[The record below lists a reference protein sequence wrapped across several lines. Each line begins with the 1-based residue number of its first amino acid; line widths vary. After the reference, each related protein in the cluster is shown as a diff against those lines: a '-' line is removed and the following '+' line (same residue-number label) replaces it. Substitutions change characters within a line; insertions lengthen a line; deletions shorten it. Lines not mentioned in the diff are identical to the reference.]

1 MVRRCHPQDAQARSS
16 AGTRR
21 CASAPRSLLDDHGAD
36 ATRIVLDRFRHEAPD
51 SAIYHPIFAFSLL
64 YELLARQRTADAR
77 ALYPLY
83 RACHPDLAD
92 RIQAI
97 GERFPRARVSEL
109 RGSLLRRRGDARA
122 RPPRGAAPAALIA
135 MLAAPQEDTV
145 FQTTSDTI
153 ALHDRPVLDVDG
165 VRPAPIAPR
174 LTFRVGG
181 KPVLVFDDLFTEQFV
196 ETFAMFLLRQDYR
209 PRPSFDNELSA
220 AMTADLVWNEAWG
233 GETVFCDRAAGAG
246 VCVSPRPGRLV
257 LFPAAIHH
265 RAGVPA
271 RDCPTFRYGLSL
283 FYRCPR
289 MMQRPV
295 RRAVPGV

>member
-1 MVRRCHPQDAQARSS
+1 M
-16 AGTRR
+16 
-21 CASAPRSLLDDHGAD
+21 
-36 ATRIVLDRFRHEAPD
+36 
-51 SAIYHPIFAFSLL
+51 
-64 YELLARQRTADAR
+64 
-77 ALYPLY
+77 
-83 RACHPDLAD
+83 
-92 RIQAI
+92 
-97 GERFPRARVSEL
+97 
-109 RGSLLRRRGDARA
+109 
-122 RPPRGAAPAALIA
+122 
-135 MLAAPQEDTV
+135 
-145 FQTTSDTI
+145 FQTTSDPI
-153 ALHDRPVLDVDG
+153 ALHDRPVLDLDG

-220 AMTADLVWNEAWG
+220 AMTPEFLGSLPALPDIAEAILRCDYPAIAGVPNEQVLSHGYSAAIRHGDSCEIHQDVTCDDCVTFLYYGNLVWNEAWG

-246 VCVSPRPGRLV
+246 ACVSPRPGRLV

-289 MMQRPV
+289 MLQRPV
-295 RRAVPGV
+295 RRAAPGV